1 MQPPRR
7 LSTTHGR
14 PSKHAKPIPTRPY
27 AKPLRSCSS
36 KPRNRSIDCPKMANS
51 PVKLLRINPWL
62 WAGIAAVAG
71 LVMAQ
76 IYGRGAF
83 FLVAGGAALLGAIAI
98 LWNSLLALTGEAPLT
113 LDEALSLAAPSAEEE
128 RKESVLR
135 ALKDL
140 EYERNVGKLSDED
153 YRELSR
159 RYRQDAKQLL
169 QLVDENLAP
178 ARARALEQL

>member
-1 MQPPRR
+1 
-7 LSTTHGR
+7 
-14 PSKHAKPIPTRPY
+14 
-27 AKPLRSCSS
+27 
-36 KPRNRSIDCPKMANS
+36 MANS
-51 PVKLLRINPWL
+51 PLKLPQVNPWL
-62 WAGIAAVAG
+62 WASITVVAG
-71 LVMAQ
+71 VVAAQ

-83 FLVAGGAALLGAIAI
+83 FLVGGAAVLLGAIAI
-98 LWNSLLALTGEAPLT
+98 LWNSLLSLTGEAPLT

-140 EYERNVGKLSDED
+140 EYERNVGKLSEDD

-178 ARARALEQL
+178 ARARAIEELEERLRDLAPANSEEPSAEPAAEKKA

>member
-1 MQPPRR
+1 
-7 LSTTHGR
+7 
-14 PSKHAKPIPTRPY
+14 
-27 AKPLRSCSS
+27 
-36 KPRNRSIDCPKMANS
+36 
-51 PVKLLRINPWL
+51 
-62 WAGIAAVAG
+62 
-71 LVMAQ
+71 MAQ

-83 FLVAGGAALLGAIAI
+83 FLVAGGAVLVGAIAI
-98 LWNSLLALTGEAPLT
+98 LWNSLLSLTGDAPLT

-140 EYERNVGKLSDED
+140 EYERNVGKLSEDD

-169 QLVDENLAP
+169 QLVDETLAP
-178 ARARALEQL
+178 ARARALEQLEERLKAVPHATSRDTVSGNSVSETADKADDEPAAEKKA

>member
-1 MQPPRR
+1 M
-7 LSTTHGR
+7 
-14 PSKHAKPIPTRPY
+14 AKSPI
-27 AKPLRSCSS
+27 
-36 KPRNRSIDCPKMANS
+36 
-51 PVKLLRINPWL
+51 KLPQISPWL
-62 WAGIAAVAG
+62 WAALAAVAG
-71 LVMAQ
+71 VVTAQ

-83 FLVAGGAALLGAIAI
+83 FLVAGGAVLVGAIAI
-98 LWNSLLALTGEAPLT
+98 LWNSLLSLTGEAPLT

-140 EYERNVGKLSDED
+140 DYERNVGKLSEDD

-169 QLVDENLAP
+169 QLVDESLAP
-178 ARARALEQL
+178 ARARAIEQLEERLKDLPHATPEEPAKPAAGASADEPAAEKKA